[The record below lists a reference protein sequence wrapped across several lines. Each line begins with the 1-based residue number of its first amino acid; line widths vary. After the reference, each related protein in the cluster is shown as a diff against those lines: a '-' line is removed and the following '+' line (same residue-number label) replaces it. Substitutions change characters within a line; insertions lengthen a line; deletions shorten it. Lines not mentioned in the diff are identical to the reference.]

1 MSHIS
6 RLFWHTICFPSSYH
20 HFTFFSKNTP
30 KSSLEIIH
38 IFRYQSHICSTPS
51 SPPFSVCTFLI
62 SFVPQLYQSSS
73 KLQRKVLYDITF
85 TEGVNISPQRPDS
98 EPFFVKH
105 ENKTFALSLLH
116 FVHLLPSPSVFSPF
130 LLQLYIDS
138 VCSRDRGLRM
148 FRRRSAFRRFAAN
161 HFFTVGDSQFG
172 AVILSLTVWQ
182 FIFCGSSCF

>member
-98 EPFFVKH
+98 EPFFLLST
-105 ENKTFALSLLH
+105 KTRPLLFLYCILYTCFLPRLSFPLCCCSCTLTPSAPELTASEG
-116 FVHLLPSPSVFSPF
+116 FEDDRLFGDLPRSTSSLSVTRT
-130 LLQLYIDS
+130 LEL
-138 VCSRDRGLRM
+138 
-148 FRRRSAFRRFAAN
+148 
-161 HFFTVGDSQFG
+161 
-172 AVILSLTVWQ
+172 
-182 FIFCGSSCF
+182 